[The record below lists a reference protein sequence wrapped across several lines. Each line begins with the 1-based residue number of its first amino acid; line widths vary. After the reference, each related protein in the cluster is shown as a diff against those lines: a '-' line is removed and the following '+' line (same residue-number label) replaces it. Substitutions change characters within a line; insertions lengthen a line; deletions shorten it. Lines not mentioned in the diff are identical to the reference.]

1 MNDLTQ
7 PLSETHPHLSG
18 FLDFIGDFNKE
29 TDRGVALAAAAMLDE
44 QLARI

>member
-1 MNDLTQ
+1 MNDIPL
-7 PLSETHPHLSG
+7 PLSQAHPHLSG

-29 TDRGVALAAAAMLDE
+29 TDRGVELAAAAMLDE